1 MTDALEDRDL
11 KTVARNRPN
20 SDHPVWTEPCPRRV
34 RAVLDGVTVVDA
46 TRALLLPEAGHPP
59 VYYFPPEDVRT
70 DLLEATDKRSHRPY
84 KGAASSWSVTVGDQ
98 VVTDAVR
105 GYQDSLPGRDDI
117 NGSLAFYWHR
127 MEAWFEE
134 DEEVFDPAMVPFAA
148 TYPDQNERDST
159 ALQGVVASGRR
170 TAQAGC

>member
-11 KTVARNRPN
+11 RTVTGNRPN

-46 TRALLLPEAGHPP
+46 TRALLSPEAGHPP
-59 VYYFPPEDVRT
+59 EDVGS
-70 DLLEATDKRSHRPY
+70 DLLAPTDKRSHCPY
-84 KGAASSWSVTVGDQ
+84 KGAASSWPVTVGDR

-105 GYQDSLPGRDDI
+105 SSQDPLPGRDDI
-117 NGSLAFYWHR
+117 NGSLALYWHR

-148 TYPDQNERDST
+148 THTGQHERDST
-159 ALQGVVASGRR
+159 ALRGVVASGRR